1 TRPKVFTLM
10 GRRHWPNSRAMSTI
24 RRCCEREPNGA
35 AALQFEAQR
44 IFFRRRRRI
53 DDRLFAEV
61 SRDDSSA
68 PVEGLLAPVDL
79 VAVVERDIKSA
90 VMHDILDFGPPLVPG
105 LRFPQFEE
113 GVGQPIRSV
122 VAVA

>member
-1 TRPKVFTLM
+1 MSLSPSSSAGGHPSTTAPSAGPWLSPQVVKRKTRPKVFTLM

-61 SRDDSSA
+61 SRDDSSS

-79 VAVVERDIKSA
+79 VAVVVRDIKSA
-90 VMHDILDFGPPLVPG
+90 VMH
-105 LRFPQFEE
+105 
-113 GVGQPIRSV
+113 
-122 VAVA
+122 